1 MRRHRRWDDD
11 DASEPHAIRARH
23 HRRDDGGGDDASIVV
38 SRFVHAWR
46 FEIRVHSSG
55 DESWDVPSDDASRYL
70 AGRWE
75 RDWFFCWNRR
85 RERGRKITLGPTVKA
100 KPNQKQIEF
109 IAKDATTFVRR
120 VLLEEELAALNK
132 GGGIPQVRDSIL
144 RSSLSSSSNTEHA
157 EYDREQLARLAT
169 SKHMLNAYMTQNIGS
184 FPDVI
189 ESLISR
195 HEFVKKDETS
205 ALVACEFYINREEFT
220 NKWARPYAIN
230 ARTLRRFENRESEA
244 RDAARIFSVAQ
255 IPWWWVRRGKKA

>member
-1 MRRHRRWDDD
+1 MMPVGISPEDGN
-11 DASEPHAIRARH
+11 AIGFLLEP
-23 HRRDDGGGDDASIVV
+23 
-38 SRFVHAWR
+38 
-46 FEIRVHSSG
+46 SSVN
-55 DESWDVPSDDASRYL
+55 E
-70 AGRWE
+70 E
-75 RDWFFCWNRR
+75 
-85 RERGRKITLGPTVKA
+85 EKITLGPIVKA

-195 HEFVKKDETS
+195 HEFVKKENERVGRVRV
-205 ALVACEFYINREEFT
+205 LYHREEFT

-244 RDAARIFSVAQ
+244 RDAARIALSVA
-255 IPWWWVRRGKKA
+255 PWYTIGGVHAEEVVAVAAVAIEIAATQKKTQCRP